1 MALVINTNIASLTA
15 QRNLASSQSISA
27 TAMERLSSGL
37 RINSA
42 KDDAAGL
49 AIANRFSA
57 QAQGL
62 AVATRNASDGIS
74 LAQTAEGALQE
85 VTDNLLRM
93 RELAVQA
100 ANGTLSAADRTALQ
114 TEFSALRDEIQ
125 RVATSTTFNG
135 LNLLNGDF
143 ASQTFQVGDKTTDTV
158 TMATIDDVR
167 TSALGL
173 RQGYSVTSGALG
185 ATSTGTATTVTIG
198 TNAAVSLGTIAS
210 DASQIAA
217 AINQSGLG
225 FVATADATVVA
236 GAASTAAADTTADT
250 ITINGVAISITATQ
264 NATTDRANAI
274 NLINAQ
280 SAVTGVVATDAGNS
294 ITLTANDGRNII
306 TAFTAGNANTAN
318 DYGLD
323 NAAAFAGAAV
333 TNRSTINV
341 EYTAPAGQTGN
352 VVFAGAYVD
361 TVAIGSAGTA
371 LSATSVATQSGATT
385 AMTTIDSA
393 LTRADTA
400 RGSLG
405 ASQARFESVV
415 SSTMIA
421 RESAEASRSRI
432 VDADFAAE
440 TAAMTKGQILQQAGI
455 SVLAQA
461 NAMPQQVL
469 SLLQ

>member
-1 MALVINTNIASLTA
+1 
-15 QRNLASSQSISA
+15 
-27 TAMERLSSGL
+27 
-37 RINSA
+37 
-42 KDDAAGL
+42 
-49 AIANRFSA
+49 
-57 QAQGL
+57 
-62 AVATRNASDGIS
+62 
-74 LAQTAEGALQE
+74 
-85 VTDNLLRM
+85 
-93 RELAVQA
+93 
-100 ANGTLSAADRTALQ
+100 LSAADRTALQ